1 MKSLAKLKIV
11 GEDFCMTGR
20 QKRPKM
26 VFRKFFDDGKDDLR
40 EFGKSEGEGYVRE
53 AWMLK
58 ANPAFE
64 DTMEVD
70 VENDQS
76 GN

>member
-1 MKSLAKLKIV
+1 M
-11 GEDFCMTGR
+11 GER

-26 VFRKFFDDGKDDLR
+26 VFRKFLDDSRDDLK
-40 EFGKSEGEGYVRE
+40 EFGKSKREKYVRE

-58 ANPAFE
+58 ASPSLE
-64 DTMEVD
+64 HSMEMEVED
-70 VENDQS
+70 DQS